1 MSYIIRRF
9 TRFGVSRVQK
19 FNYNYSTMVQ
29 AHMPTQRTANSQALV
44 EDQRN
49 IQPRGQRLDEDDR
62 DAEKQRISRNIS
74 KREKGEFLVKTL
86 LDLKD
91 RLDNKESVYGA
102 LDAWVAWEE
111 SFPIASLKNVI
122 IALEKEEE
130 WHKVVQVIKWM
141 LSKGQGTTMGTY
153 AQLINALDMDNRV
166 DEAHA
171 FWQKK
176 IGIDLH
182 SVSWQ
187 LCRRM
192 IAIYYRNN
200 MMENLV
206 KLFEGLEAY
215 DRKPPEKSIVLRVAN
230 AYELLGRVAD
240 KERVLEK
247 YKHLFIED
255 RSPKK
260 SRKASSKMK
269 K

>member
-1 MSYIIRRF
+1 MSYIIRSLSRL
-9 TRFGVSRVQK
+9 GVNRVRN
-19 FNYNYSTMVQ
+19 FNYSYSTMVQ
-29 AHMPTQRTANSQALV
+29 AEMSTQRTSQALV
-44 EDQRN
+44 ENQHN
-49 IQPRGQRLDEDDR
+49 IHSPGQCLDEDDR

-86 LDLKD
+86 IDLKD

-102 LDAWVAWEE
+102 LDAWVAWEQ

-230 AYELLGRVAD
+230 AYELLGRVTE

-260 SRKASSKMK
+260 SRKASSMIK